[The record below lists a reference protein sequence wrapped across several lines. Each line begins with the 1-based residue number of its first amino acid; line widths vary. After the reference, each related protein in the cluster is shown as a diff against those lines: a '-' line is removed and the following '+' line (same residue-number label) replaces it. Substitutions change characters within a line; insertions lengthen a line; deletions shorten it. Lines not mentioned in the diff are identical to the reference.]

1 MVLQGVEL
9 CLECRDCL
17 FEHRPMRWRGC
28 TAELVLEAG
37 PGQLERVL
45 PVETSQFLR
54 RTRRADDGSA
64 PSRLFL
70 LRFHLFGFEAA
81 RHAFIL
87 RHSRK
92 CGIPVGEPIMRY
104 P

>member
-1 MVLQGVEL
+1 
-9 CLECRDCL
+9 
-17 FEHRPMRWRGC
+17 MRWRGC
-28 TAELVLEAG
+28 TAELVLQAR
-37 PGQLERVL
+37 PRQLERVL
-45 PVETSQFLR
+45 PVETGQFLR
-54 RTRRADDGSA
+54 GTRGADDGSA
-64 PSRLFL
+64 SSSLFL

-92 CGIPVGEPIMRY
+92 CGIPVWEPIMRY